1 MGLAVK
7 EVIYDHL
14 NLTNARGALHIHD
27 QRVDFNDVFF
37 NLFDGSVVM
46 KGNYDA
52 KDITKPRF
60 ELNYDVRDLDIE
72 KAVTYIETVQKMAPI
87 AKTCKGKIS
96 TDLAMSAMLDQHM
109 QPDLNTMTGRGTLR
123 TKSVRVDGFQ
133 PLVDIAKALK
143 IKEIENTTLQDVS
156 FTYRFEEG
164 KMITDPFDVKI
175 DRIKARVGGSTAFSD
190 QAIDYDM
197 TAKVPTAMFG
207 AAAAQTAGSLLGEA
221 NRFLGANMKVPEDLD
236 VTVKITGTID
246 KPVVKPVFAGGS
258 SSVKETVVEAAKEE
272 LNVQIDKAKEDA
284 IARAREEAAKLVAEA
299 QKQADQIKADA
310 RREAANV
317 KAQGYKAADDLV
329 AQANNPIAKA
339 AAKIAADKAK
349 KEADR
354 REQQF
359 IAEADKRADGLVESA
374 RKKGEDLILKAEQ
387 TNTTVK

>member
-1 MGLAVK
+1 M
-7 EVIYDHL
+7 
-14 NLTNARGALHIHD
+14 
-27 QRVDFNDVFF
+27 
-37 NLFDGSVVM
+37 
-46 KGNYDA
+46 
-52 KDITKPRF
+52 
-60 ELNYDVRDLDIE
+60 
-72 KAVTYIETVQKMAPI
+72 
-87 AKTCKGKIS
+87 
-96 TDLAMSAMLDQHM
+96 
-109 QPDLNTMTGRGTLR
+109 
-123 TKSVRVDGFQ
+123 DGFQ

-221 NRFLGANMKVPEDLD
+221 NRFLGSNIQMPADLD

-374 RKKGEDLILKAEQ
+374 RKKGDDLILKVEQ